1 MITFDFKD
9 ILEASSLFFATCNI
23 AAKYPSKK
31 KKGELFTPWKQQ
43 PLKKHSSKAATKSPM
58 ASSVQA
64 QAWNSN
70 LCPLPAM
77 AQPGAEANDSS
88 RTCGNHSL

>member
-31 KKGELFTPWKQQ
+31 KRRAIYTMETTTSQEAFIQ
-43 PLKKHSSKAATKSPM
+43 SSY
-58 ASSVQA
+58 
-64 QAWNSN
+64 
-70 LCPLPAM
+70 
-77 AQPGAEANDSS
+77 
-88 RTCGNHSL
+88 

>member
-31 KKGELFTPWKQQ
+31 RRAIYTMETTTTQEAFIQ
-43 PLKKHSSKAATKSPM
+43 SSY
-58 ASSVQA
+58 
-64 QAWNSN
+64 
-70 LCPLPAM
+70 
-77 AQPGAEANDSS
+77 
-88 RTCGNHSL
+88 